1 MSLVFT
7 LKFPE
12 PALVFSL
19 HSDVNGVLQETLPQT
34 ANIISAAPVIISS
47 GGGFSAGDGITIVS
61 GEIRLDIE
69 SLTQAI

>member
-12 PALVFSL
+12 PVLTFYL
-19 HSDVNGVLQETLPQT
+19 HSDVNGVLQESIPQT

-47 GGGFSAGDGITIVS
+47 GGGFLAGDGIAIVG

-69 SLTQAI
+69 SLTQAL